1 MSKSLKKFH
10 SLQVRREALVGVC
23 RIWVHPEFQR
33 RGFAS
38 RLVDGMRGAYRLP
51 MVVKRDE
58 VAFSHTTEM
67 GARFAE
73 SYVGRKEFYVYRPG
87 GGAEA

>member
-1 MSKSLKKFH
+1 M
-10 SLQVRREALVGVC
+10 RREALVGVS

-33 RGFAS
+33 KGFAS

-51 MVVKRDE
+51 TVVSKAE

-67 GARFAE
+67 GAKFAE
-73 SYVGRKEFYVYRPG
+73 GYVGRKEFYVYRPESS
-87 GGAEA
+87 AV